1 MLIPYGKIQK
11 IQNEAARIVTG
22 LTRSVSLERLY
33 NECGWD
39 SLALRRNNQ
48 KLKFMCKAT
57 HGMVPSYISDIIP
70 ETVGETSRYY
80 LRNRSYISSLPQ
92 RTSIFQKPCL
102 SSSVNAWNAL
112 DNQFRNCQSYES
124 FCYRIKNELTSS
136 IKIP

>member
-1 MLIPYGKIQK
+1 MLIPNGKIQK

-124 FCYRIKNELTSS
+124 FCYRVKNELTSS